1 MPTRACWLCLLSCML
16 QPEESSASEGE
27 EQGSDFEQE
36 VVGAK
41 KQRGAPG
48 GGRQRKAAVMVSERV
63 RWEAHG
69 GGMGIM
75 HGDMIM
81 PECTRIRNMAAPP
94 PRIRAV

>member
-1 MPTRACWLCLLSCML
+1 ML

-69 GGMGIM
+69 GGMG
-75 HGDMIM
+75 HSWTGNLV
-81 PECTRIRNMAAPP
+81 PWLAAP
-94 PRIRAV
+94 ALALHTC